1 MSGPLTGL
9 KVIEIAGLGPGP
21 FCGMMLADLGADVTR
36 IERLN
41 GAMTV
46 PMDLL
51 NRGRK
56 NLAVNLKSAAGVTL
70 VKKLVEDADVFIEG
84 FRPGVI
90 ERLGLGPDVCHEI
103 NPALVYGRI
112 TGWGQTGPVA
122 ERAGH
127 DINYIALAGA
137 LEPIGPAAGPPSV
150 PLNFV
155 ADFGGGGML
164 LAVGILAAIVHARAT
179 GEGQVI
185 DAAMTD
191 GTALLTTMFHGL
203 SASGMWQDK
212 RESNLLDGGA
222 PFYRCYETSDGKYM
236 SVGAIEPKFYLQLL
250 DGLGLTHETLPSQY
264 DQTRWPDLQARFED
278 CFKQKTSAEWRAIFE
293 HRDACVYPVLSLTE
307 APHHPH
313 NRARGT
319 FVEVDGVVQP
329 APAPRFS
336 KTPVTLKS
344 SASQTTESTTATLKS
359 LGISDDEIEQLRAQG
374 AIR

>member
-1 MSGPLTGL
+1 MKSQ
-9 KVIEIAGLGPGP
+9 VSDQDP

-278 CFKQKTSAEWRAIFE
+278 CFKQKTSAEWREVFE

-319 FVEVDGVVQP
+319 FVDVDGIMQP

-359 LGISDDEIEQLRAQG
+359 LGISDDEIEQLKAQG